1 MPEKWTGRLIGRMH
15 NERITYEQLANEMG
29 VNKAY
34 ISMILNG
41 KRKPPNIQKRMET
54 ALEAIIKRERGKQTF
69 QQTIEHNTAEF
80 VECKKELCG
89 AWHDGKCHYNQVD

>member
-1 MPEKWTGRLIGRMH
+1 MALFSSAKGANGHKMYCPYAVNRHLVQQT
-15 NERITYEQLANEMG
+15 TYEYNDD
-29 VNKAY
+29 NY
-34 ISMILNG
+34 
-41 KRKPPNIQKRMET
+41 
-54 ALEAIIKRERGKQTF
+54 QTL

>member
-1 MPEKWTGRLIGRMH
+1 MSMMYCPYAVNRHLVQQT
-15 NERITYEQLANEMG
+15 TYEYNDD
-29 VNKAY
+29 NY
-34 ISMILNG
+34 
-41 KRKPPNIQKRMET
+41 
-54 ALEAIIKRERGKQTF
+54 QTL

>member
-1 MPEKWTGRLIGRMH
+1 MALFSRAKGA
-15 NERITYEQLANEMG
+15 NEHKMYCPYAVNRHPVQQTTYEYNDD
-29 VNKAY
+29 NY
-34 ISMILNG
+34 
-41 KRKPPNIQKRMET
+41 
-54 ALEAIIKRERGKQTF
+54 QTL

>member
-1 MPEKWTGRLIGRMH
+1 MALFSRAKGANGHKMYCPYAVNRHLVQQT
-15 NERITYEQLANEMG
+15 TYEYNDD
-29 VNKAY
+29 NY
-34 ISMILNG
+34 
-41 KRKPPNIQKRMET
+41 
-54 ALEAIIKRERGKQTF
+54 QTL